1 MFNPDSELNSL
12 IRLDDYKQQRSGG
25 YSTAPFSSKYWAEV
39 RNMGFLRSIG
49 LRWGTLPPASPRRG
63 TKRKTSLQ
71 SFFASTHGLRLPS
84 FRPILLENL
93 YLSLYRQYNNIKEQ
107 MLE

>member
-25 YSTAPFSSKYWAEV
+25 YSTAPFSIKYRSEV

-49 LRWGTLPPASPRRG
+49 SY
-63 TKRKTSLQ
+63 KR
-71 SFFASTHGLRLPS
+71 FSTQYRS
-84 FRPILLENL
+84 ENGAR
-93 YLSLYRQYNNIKEQ
+93 SR
-107 MLE
+107 

>member
-25 YSTAPFSSKYWAEV
+25 YSTAPFSIKYRSEV

-49 LRWGTLPPASPRRG
+49 LKMGHALAS
-63 TKRKTSLQ
+63 
-71 SFFASTHGLRLPS
+71 FAS
-84 FRPILLENL
+84 
-93 YLSLYRQYNNIKEQ
+93 
-107 MLE
+107 